1 MDLSDLIAIRI
12 KELMNS
18 NNLTTY
24 QLEELTGVY
33 RSTITLFLN
42 RNTKTIRIENLSYI
56 CQALN
61 LSLAEFF
68 ADPRFLEAEAKDWKK
83 KKKSK

>member
-12 KELMNS
+12 TELMNS
-18 NNLTTY
+18 KNLTIY

-33 RSTITLFLN
+33 RSTISLFLN
-42 RNTKTIRIENLSYI
+42 RTTRTIRIENLSYI

-61 LSLAEFF
+61 LSLSEFF

>member
-12 KELMNS
+12 TELMHS
-18 NNLTTY
+18 KNLTTY

-33 RSTITLFLN
+33 RSTISLFLN

-61 LSLAEFF
+61 LSLSEFF
-68 ADPRFLEAEAKDWKK
+68 DDPRFLEAEAKDWKK

>member
-12 KELMNS
+12 TELMNS
-18 NNLTTY
+18 KNLTTY

-42 RNTKTIRIENLSYI
+42 RNTKTIRIENLSHI
-56 CQALN
+56 CQALD
-61 LSLAEFF
+61 LSLSEFF
-68 ADPRFLEAEAKDWKK
+68 ADPRFLEAEAKDWRKK
-83 KKKSK
+83 KKLK

>member
-12 KELMNS
+12 TELMS
-18 NNLTTY
+18 SKNLTTY

-33 RSTITLFLN
+33 RSTISLFLN
-42 RNTKTIRIENLSYI
+42 RYTKTIRIENLSYI

-61 LSLAEFF
+61 LSLSEFF
-68 ADPRFLEAEAKDWKK
+68 DDPRFLEAEAKDWKK